1 MLIASEHAD
10 LAQLLAD
17 YEDFAAFLSGVCLGE
32 PLQLLGDEG
41 APLAAAGGDDC
52 VSDDE
57 FSTMLTECFGGKEV
71 RCTSNNPGLLIL
83 SRDRSHALSLLLGA
97 EGHAASFSLWGLTRA
112 LHLCA
117 LAVSSFPLWMRRG
130 RARP

>member
-1 MLIASEHAD
+1 MFEIRVLAAQVSLRAARAPRLRSDPPPRISTMLTAREHAD

-17 YEDFAAFLSGVCLGE
+17 CEDFAAFLSGVCLGE

-71 RCTSNNPGLLIL
+71 RCTRNNPG
-83 SRDRSHALSLLLGA
+83 
-97 EGHAASFSLWGLTRA
+97 E
-112 LHLCA
+112 
-117 LAVSSFPLWMRRG
+117 
-130 RARP
+130 

>member
-17 YEDFAAFLSGVCLGE
+17 CEDFAAFLSGVCLGE

-57 FSTMLTECFGGKEV
+57 FSTMLTECFGGKEGESEALGFAISGY
-71 RCTSNNPGLLIL
+71 RP
-83 SRDRSHALSLLLGA
+83 SH
-97 EGHAASFSLWGLTRA
+97 
-112 LHLCA
+112 
-117 LAVSSFPLWMRRG
+117 
-130 RARP
+130 